1 MAHLGPSLRRGIV
14 RERPGIRFA
23 LAVAVSLALNA
34 GGAWL
39 VVASGA
45 FDVASRG
52 QDAARVALAPMTAAQ
67 WEANRAVEGEK
78 VPQPER
84 AQPQD
89 RKKGTVVELPPRE
102 PNRREEEAPR
112 DSRFLAERNQKV
124 DKETVSRF
132 AGEYPEVAAKPDIA
146 APGRRAAGGG
156 GSAQAPRK
164 GAEGPKDERLA
175 LAPAPSGELPV
186 RGDGEGGQ
194 RSRGEPAP
202 DLSVGRETVAKVLA
216 GPSMDGYR
224 EGLEEGDATHLNTSA
239 FRYATFF
246 NQVRNG
252 FAQEF
257 VPRLRTAIRDRD
269 PDGSM
274 FFYKDR
280 TVTLALTLDT
290 DGQLTDLRVVE
301 SSNVDFFDRLAV
313 ASFRAAQPFP
323 NPPRGLFE
331 GSQATR
337 FPFIVTLYAGD
348 SSPRIRWLWQGD
360 R

>member
-14 RERPGIRFA
+14 RERPGVRFA
-23 LAVAVSLALNA
+23 LAVAVSLALNVA
-34 GGAWL
+34 GAWL

-45 FDVASRG
+45 FDVATRP
-52 QDAARVALAPMTAAQ
+52 QDAARVALAPMSTAE
-67 WEANRAVEGEK
+67 WEANRAIQVEK
-78 VPQPER
+78 APRPE
-84 AQPQD
+84 PPLQD
-89 RKKGTVVELPPRE
+89 RKKGTVVELPPDPDPDRKV
-102 PNRREEEAPR
+102 EEAPR
-112 DSRFLAERNQKV
+112 DARFLAERNQKV
-124 DKETVSRF
+124 EKETVSRF
-132 AGEYPEVAAKPDIA
+132 AGEYPKVAPKPETA
-146 APGRRAAGGG
+146 APARRSAGSGGAAE
-156 GSAQAPRK
+156 AARK

-175 LAPAPSGELPV
+175 LAPAPSGELPS
-186 RGDGEGGQ
+186 RREGEGGQ
-194 RSRGEPAP
+194 RARGEHAP
-202 DLSVGRETVAKVLA
+202 DLSLGRETVAKVLA
-216 GPSMDGYR
+216 GPNMDGYR
-224 EGLEEGDATHLNTSA
+224 EGLDEGEGTHLNTSA

-290 DGQLTDLRVVE
+290 DGRLTELRVVE

-313 ASFRAAQPFP
+313 ASFQAAQPFP